1 MPDGTAQ
8 RSCLVGYP
16 LREGKAR
23 PLMKQLIQSA
33 STGELA
39 LLEVPV
45 PDTPRGGILVRTQAS
60 LVSAGTERS
69 MVTFGEKNLLQ
80 KARSR
85 PDLVQQT
92 IEKARR
98 DGILDTIDT
107 VRNRL
112 EQPSLLG
119 YSAAGVVIDAGP
131 ESGFRTGDRVACA
144 GAGIASHAQI
154 LAVPRNLALRLPDE
168 VSFEEGAF
176 CTVGAIALHG
186 IRLAAPQLGEVTVVI
201 GLGLLG
207 QLAIQMLRASGC
219 IVLGTDPQ
227 ESRVALAISL
237 GAQWAGTDVAELAAR
252 VAALS
257 SGKGADAVYIAA
269 DTPSNQPV
277 ELAAEVA
284 RSRGTVI
291 SIGNVG
297 TDLPRKPYF
306 EKELA
311 FRVSRSYGP
320 GRYDDDYERKGH
332 DYPHDYVR
340 WTENRNMQAFATM
353 VASGSVQLAPLITHR
368 FDIEQG
374 IAAYDVVL
382 GRANEPFLGV
392 MLQYGAEPELSRR
405 IAVAPAETAKPE
417 KAASVNVGV
426 LGAGLFANGTLIPA
440 MQKTDG
446 VRLVAISSAGG
457 VSARA
462 AADRFGF
469 SWCATSSD
477 EILGD
482 ASINTVAIV
491 TRPDLHT
498 RQVVAALRAGKHVF
512 VEKPLCLTEEEL
524 SEIVEAYGAADR
536 MLMVGYNRRFAPFVV
551 ELRESLRNVA
561 EPVMLTCRVN
571 GGFIPPQHWVHD
583 PAQGGGRLR
592 GEGCHFI
599 DLLIHLA
606 GERVQRVRAV
616 ALPDSGRY
624 RGDNFQVTLEFV
636 NGSAGTVTYVANGAR
651 AFGKESIEAFG
662 GGLAARLDDYRSLQI
677 QHGTRAIRR
686 TAHLRQDK
694 GHRAEWEAIARHI
707 TAGAPAPIA
716 FEEITH
722 STRAT
727 LAAWE
732 SLNRGEAV
740 GVG

>member
-1 MPDGTAQ
+1 
-8 RSCLVGYP
+8 
-16 LREGKAR
+16 
-23 PLMKQLIQSA
+23 MKQLIQSA
-33 STGELA
+33 STGELS

-112 EQPSLLG
+112 EQPSVLG
-119 YSAAGVVIDAGP
+119 YSAAGIVIDAGP
-131 ESGFRTGDRVACA
+131 ESGFRVGERVACA
-144 GAGIASHAQI
+144 GAGIASHAQV

-186 IRLAAPQLGEVTVVI
+186 IRLGAPQLGEVTVVI

-207 QLAIQMLRASGC
+207 QLAVQMLRAAGC

-227 ESRVALAISL
+227 QSRVELAMSL
-237 GAQWAGTDVAELAAR
+237 GAQWAGTDTAELASR

-257 SGKGADAVYIAA
+257 SGRGADAVFIAA

-284 RSRGTVI
+284 RSRATVI
-291 SIGNVG
+291 SIGTVG

-306 EKELA
+306 EKELE

-332 DYPHDYVR
+332 DYPYDYVR

-353 VASGSVQLAPLITHR
+353 IASVSVRIAPLITHR

-392 MLQYGAEPELSRR
+392 MLQYGAEPEMARR
-405 IAVAPAETAKPE
+405 IQVAPATAKPE
-417 KAASVNVGV
+417 KATAVNVGV

-440 MQKTDG
+440 MQKTEG
-446 VRLVAISSAGG
+446 VKLIAISSAGG

-469 SWCATSSD
+469 AWCATSTD
-477 EILGD
+477 EILSD
-482 ASINTVAIV
+482 ETINTVAIV
-491 TRPDLHT
+491 TRPDLHA
-498 RQVVAALRAGKHVF
+498 RQVIAALRAGKHVF

-524 SEIVEAYGAADR
+524 GEIVEAYEAAGK

-551 ELRESLRNVA
+551 ALHDSLRDVA
-561 EPVMLTCRVN
+561 EPLMLTCRVN
-571 GGFIPPQHWVHD
+571 AGLIPPQHWVHD
-583 PAQGGGRLR
+583 PSQGGGRLR
-592 GEGCHFI
+592 GEACHFI

-606 GERVQRVRAV
+606 ADRVQRVRTV

-624 RGDNFQVTLEFV
+624 RGDNFQVTLEFT
-636 NGSAGTVTYVANGAR
+636 NGSVGVVTYVANGAR

-662 GGLAARLDDYRSLQI
+662 GGLAARLDDYRALHI
-677 QHGTRAIRR
+677 QNGSRSTRR

-707 TAGAPAPIA
+707 TSGAAAPIA
-716 FEEITH
+716 FEEIVH

-732 SLNRGEAV
+732 SLNRGETV
-740 GVG
+740 EIPLPRHP

>member
-1 MPDGTAQ
+1 
-8 RSCLVGYP
+8 
-16 LREGKAR
+16 
-23 PLMKQLIQSA
+23 MKQLIQSA
-33 STGELA
+33 STGELS

-45 PDTPRGGILVRTQAS
+45 PDTPRGGILVRTRAS

-69 MVTFGEKNLLQ
+69 MVAFGEKSLLQ
-80 KARSR
+80 KARAR

-112 EQPSLLG
+112 EQPSALG
-119 YSAAGVVIDAGP
+119 YSAAGVLIDAGP
-131 ESGFRTGDRVACA
+131 ESGFRTGERVACA
-144 GAGIASHAQI
+144 GAGIASHAQVI
-154 LAVPRNLALRLPDE
+154 AVPRNLAVRLPDE

-207 QLAIQMLRASGC
+207 QLAVQMLRASGC
-219 IVLGTDPQ
+219 VVLGTDPQ
-227 ESRVALAISL
+227 ASRAELAMSL
-237 GAQWAGTDVAELAAR
+237 GAQWAGTDTAELATR
-252 VAALS
+252 VAAWT
-257 SGKGADAVYIAA
+257 SGRGADAVFIAA
-269 DTPSNQPV
+269 DTPSNQPI
-277 ELAAEVA
+277 ELAADVA
-284 RSRGTVI
+284 RSRATVI
-291 SIGNVG
+291 SIGTVG

-306 EKELA
+306 EKELE

-332 DYPHDYVR
+332 DYPADYVR
-340 WTENRNMQAFATM
+340 WTENRNMQAFAAM
-353 VASGSVQLAPLITHR
+353 IASGSVRIAPLVTHR
-368 FDIEQG
+368 YDIEQG

-392 MLQYGAEPELSRR
+392 MLPYGAEPELSRR
-405 IAVAPAETAKPE
+405 IRVAAAETTKPAKTDL
-417 KAASVNVGV
+417 VNVGV
-426 LGAGLFANGTLIPA
+426 LGAGLFANGTLLPA
-440 MQKTDG
+440 MQKTEG

-469 SWCATSSD
+469 AWCATSNEEVLND
-477 EILGD
+477 D
-482 ASINTVAIV
+482 SINTVAIV
-491 TRPDLHT
+491 TRPDLHA

-512 VEKPLCLTEEEL
+512 VEKPLCLTAEEL
-524 SEIVEAYGAADR
+524 SEITGAYSAAAR

-551 ELRESLRNVA
+551 ELRESLRTIA
-561 EPVMLTCRVN
+561 EPLMLTCRVN
-571 GGFIPPQHWVHD
+571 AGFIPPQHWVHD

-606 GERVQRVRAV
+606 ADRVERVRTV

-624 RGDNFQVTLEFV
+624 RGDNFQVTLEFA
-636 NGSAGTVTYVANGAR
+636 NGSIGVVTYIANGAR
-651 AFGKESIEAFG
+651 SFGKESIEAFG
-662 GGLAARLDDYRSLQI
+662 GGLSARLDDYRSLQI
-677 QHGTRAIRR
+677 QSGSRSTRR

-694 GHRAEWEAIARHI
+694 GHRAEWEAIARHL
-707 TAGAPAPIA
+707 TASAPAPIA
-716 FEEITH
+716 FDEIAH

-732 SLNRGEAV
+732 SLGQGEAV
-740 GVG
+740 VVGQA

>member
-1 MPDGTAQ
+1 
-8 RSCLVGYP
+8 
-16 LREGKAR
+16 
-23 PLMKQLIQSA
+23 MKQLIQSA
-33 STGELA
+33 STGELT
-39 LLEVPV
+39 LLEVPA

-69 MVTFGEKNLLQ
+69 MVAFGEKNLLQ

-112 EQPSLLG
+112 EQPSTLG
-119 YSAAGVVIDAGP
+119 YSAAGLVIDAGP
-131 ESGFRTGDRVACA
+131 DSGFRVGDRVACA

-186 IRLAAPQLGEVTVVI
+186 IRLGAPQLGEVTVVI

-207 QLAIQMLRASGC
+207 QLAVQMLRAAGC
-219 IVLGTDPQ
+219 TVLGTDPQ
-227 ESRVALAISL
+227 QSRAELAMSL
-237 GAQWAGTDVAELAAR
+237 GVQWAGTDTAELTAR

-257 SGKGADAVYIAA
+257 SGRGADAVFIAA

-291 SIGNVG
+291 SIGTVG

-306 EKELA
+306 EKELE

-332 DYPHDYVR
+332 DYPYDYVR

-353 VASGSVQLAPLITHR
+353 VASGSVRIAPLITHR

-382 GRANEPFLGV
+382 SRANEPFLGV
-392 MLQYGAEPELSRR
+392 MLQYGAEPEMSRR
-405 IAVAPAETAKPE
+405 IRVAPATAKPE
-417 KAASVNVGV
+417 KTAAVNVGV

-440 MQKTDG
+440 MQKTEG
-446 VRLVAISSAGG
+446 VQLVAISSAGG
-457 VSARA
+457 ISARA

-469 SWCATSSD
+469 AFCATSAE
-477 EILGD
+477 EILNEN
-482 ASINTVAIV
+482 SINTVAIV

-524 SEIVEAYGAADR
+524 GEIVEAYGAAGR

-551 ELRESLRNVA
+551 ALRESLRDIA
-561 EPVMLTCRVN
+561 EPLMLTCRVN
-571 GGFIPPQHWVHD
+571 AGLIPPQHWVHD
-583 PAQGGGRLR
+583 PSQGGGRLR

-606 GERVQRVRAV
+606 GDRVQRVRTV

-624 RGDNFQVTLEFV
+624 RSDNFQVTLEFT
-636 NGSAGTVTYVANGAR
+636 NGSVGVVTYVANGAR

-677 QHGTRAIRR
+677 QHGSRSTRRS
-686 TAHLRQDK
+686 AHLRQDK

-707 TAGAPAPIA
+707 TDGAAAPIA
-716 FEEITH
+716 FEEIVH

-740 GVG
+740 VVQ